1 MSVLENKTSPF
12 YRQEDVQQIL
22 NLAIARQS
30 DQGEL
35 SREQLVEIAIELGIS
50 TENILQAEQEWSIQ
64 QEEQQKRQEFNLYRS
79 IQLKK
84 SFGKFIII
92 NAFLIVINL
101 LSAGQLSWS
110 LYILLFWGMTLGVKV
125 WNNYQLQGE
134 EYEQAFYKWYRKQ
147 QITEVANSIYTRINN
162 WIKSLN

>member
-1 MSVLENKTSPF
+1 MSVLENKTPSF

-22 NLAIARQS
+22 NLAIARQA

-35 SREQLVEIAIELGIS
+35 SREQLVEIATELGIS
-50 TENILQAEQEWSIQ
+50 PENILQAEQEWIVQ

-84 SFGKFIII
+84 NFGKFIII
-92 NAFLIVINL
+92 NAFLVAINL
-101 LSAGQLSWS
+101 LSAGQLSWA
-110 LYILLFWGMTLGVKV
+110 LYILLLWGMNLGVKL

-147 QITEVANSIYTRINN
+147 QIAEVANSIYFRVNK
-162 WIKSLN
+162 WIKGS

>member
-1 MSVLENKTSPF
+1 MSVLENKTPSF
-12 YRQEDVQQIL
+12 YRQEDIQQIL
-22 NLAIARQS
+22 NLAIARQA

-35 SREQLVEIAIELGIS
+35 SREQLVEIATELGIS
-50 TENILQAEQEWSIQ
+50 PENILQAEQEWIAR
-64 QEEQQKRQEFNLYRS
+64 QEEQQKRRKFNLYRTL
-79 IQLKK
+79 QLKK

-110 LYILLFWGMTLGVKV
+110 LYILLLWGMGLGVKV

-134 EYEQAFYKWYRKQ
+134 EYEQAFSKWYRKQ
-147 QITEVANSIYTRINN
+147 QITEVANSIYLRVNN
-162 WIKSLN
+162 WIKGL

>member
-1 MSVLENKTSPF
+1 MSVLENKTPSF
-12 YRQEDVQQIL
+12 YRQEDIQQIL
-22 NLAIARQS
+22 NLAIARQA

-35 SREQLVEIAIELGIS
+35 SREQLVEIATELGIS
-50 TENILQAEQEWSIQ
+50 TENILQAEQEWIVR
-64 QEEQQKRQEFNLYRS
+64 QEEQQKRRKFNLYRTL
-79 IQLKK
+79 QLKK

-110 LYILLFWGMTLGVKV
+110 LYILLLWGMGLGVKV

-147 QITEVANSIYTRINN
+147 QITEVANSIYLRVNK
-162 WIKSLN
+162 WIKGL

>member
-1 MSVLENKTSPF
+1 MSVLENKTPPF

-22 NLAIARQS
+22 NLAIARQA

-50 TENILQAEQEWSIQ
+50 TENILQAEEEWMLRQ
-64 QEEQQKRQEFNLYRS
+64 QEQQKRQEFNLYRS

-84 SFGKFIII
+84 NFGKFIII

-134 EYEQAFYKWYRKQ
+134 EYEQVFYKWYRKQ
-147 QITEVANSIYTRINN
+147 QITEVANSIYTRVNN